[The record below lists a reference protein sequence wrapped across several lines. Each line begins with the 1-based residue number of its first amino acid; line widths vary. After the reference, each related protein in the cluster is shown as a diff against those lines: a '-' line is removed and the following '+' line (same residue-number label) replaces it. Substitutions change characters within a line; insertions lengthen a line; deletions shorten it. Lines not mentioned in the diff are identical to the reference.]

1 MKLHFFSPQK
11 TRYSLYSCLSL
22 PFVILLLFL
31 SATPANAYDVVIA
44 WDPNGEQ
51 DLAGYVLYVDDGT
64 SEILYEYVD
73 TYPLE
78 DIDLQNPTVKITDLR
93 DDLAYYFVVTAYDAD
108 GTESDYSDEICVI
121 NGEACPESWLAYR
134 SNLSSA
140 DSASGGGGGGGGC
153 FISTSNYTEINKSVL
168 SSKHIF
174 LFLICLTP
182 HFHLARIINRPV
194 LMSLKSHFNFE
205 I

>member
-1 MKLHFFSPQK
+1 MKLHFFSLQK
-11 TRYSLYSCLSL
+11 TRYSLYNCLSL
-22 PFVILLLFL
+22 PFVILLLLL

-51 DLAGYVLYVDDGT
+51 DLAGYVLYVDDGI

-78 DIDLQNPTVKITDLR
+78 DIDLQNPSVKITDLR

-108 GTESDYSDEICVI
+108 GTESDFSDEICVI
-121 NGEACPESWLAYR
+121 NGEVCPESWLASR

-140 DSASGGGGGGGGC
+140 DSASGGSGGGGGGC
-153 FISTSNYTEINKSVL
+153 FISTSNYIENNKRVL

-174 LFLICLTP
+174 LFLMYLTVIGIIG
-182 HFHLARIINRPV
+182 LINKRII
-194 LMSLKSHFNFE
+194 SA
-205 I
+205 

>member
-11 TRYSLYSCLSL
+11 TRYSLYNCLNL
-22 PFVILLLFL
+22 PFVILLLLL

-51 DLAGYVLYVDDGT
+51 DLAGYVLYVDDGI

-78 DIDLQNPTVKITDLR
+78 DIDLQNPSVKITDLR

-108 GTESDYSDEICVI
+108 GTESDFSDEICVI
-121 NGEACPESWLAYR
+121 NGEVCPESWLASR

-140 DSASGGGGGGGGC
+140 DSASGGSGGGGGGC
-153 FISTSNYTEINKSVL
+153 FISTSNYIENNKRVL

-174 LFLICLTP
+174 LFLMYLTVIGIIG
-182 HFHLARIINRPV
+182 LINKRII
-194 LMSLKSHFNFE
+194 SA
-205 I
+205 